1 MKKILSLIF
10 SMVCYSCTFIHKEL
24 VPNEACEF
32 EPITCT
38 LSEITENNTDSL
50 KIISSI
56 QRDYNNILLNAVEVI
71 DGKIVLTIPQ
81 STADNIGIPR
91 ELYQQY
97 LSIISEN

>member
-1 MKKILSLIF
+1 MKKILSLIL
-10 SMVCYSCTFIHKEL
+10 SMTCWSCNHIHKEL
-24 VPNEACEF
+24 TPNETNEF
-32 EPITCT
+32 EPITCS

-56 QRDYNNILLNAVEVI
+56 QKDYNNILLNAVEVI
-71 DGKIVLTIPQ
+71 DGKIVLTISQ
-81 STADNIGIPR
+81 STADEIGIPR